1 LIQSKHQLMK
11 NKHIK
16 LGIIILNEYD
26 NTTKIDDKHFDK
38 VFINA
43 NELENLGFKENLS
56 ELSRPI
62 LVISNGKYKIY
73 RKFLQGS
80 NYGISKNQI
89 GILKR
94 DSSFLKIK
102 NNTQKVEVRIS
113 NFFGTFLF
121 YFYNPNQE
129 IRYATYVFI
138 WSIPVGLIISIFG
151 AWIYDLIKVL

>member
-1 LIQSKHQLMK
+1 MK

-73 RKFLQGS
+73 RKFLQA
-80 NYGISKNQI
+80 QI
-89 GILKR
+89 MG
-94 DSSFLKIK
+94 FQKIK
-102 NNTQKVEVRIS
+102 
-113 NFFGTFLF
+113 
-121 YFYNPNQE
+121 
-129 IRYATYVFI
+129 
-138 WSIPVGLIISIFG
+138 
-151 AWIYDLIKVL
+151 